1 MRADSPVGLVMY
13 NWLPYSFKASRNT
26 AGILR
31 RPFSSTLAG
40 QLPRSVM
47 CPVLDRPLDIGM
59 ARQQEEVV
67 TNDRL
72 HHTPLRTAYF
82 VLFCPTALYC
92 CPLCP
97 TFVHII
103 GCFSRLSR
111 GKIRRMRK
119 KLSMDECGNLQQNT
133 TTDCASGIARS
144 LFVV

>member
-47 CPVLDRPLDIGM
+47 CPVLDRPLDKGM

-67 TNDRL
+67 ANDRL
-72 HHTPLRTAYF
+72 HHTPLRLPTLLYA
-82 VLFCPTALYC
+82 LLLLPTLPHFCP
-92 CPLCP
+92 
-97 TFVHII
+97 HN
-103 GCFSRLSR
+103 RLLFTLVK
-111 GKIRRMRK
+111 GKNDTGWKKVECRRVWKSTVNHR
-119 KLSMDECGNLQQNT
+119 
-133 TTDCASGIARS
+133 
-144 LFVV
+144 